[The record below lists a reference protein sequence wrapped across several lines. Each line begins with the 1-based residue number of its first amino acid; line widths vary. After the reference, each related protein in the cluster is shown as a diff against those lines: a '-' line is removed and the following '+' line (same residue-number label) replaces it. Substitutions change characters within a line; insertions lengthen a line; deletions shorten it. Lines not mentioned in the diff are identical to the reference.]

1 MSTNKG
7 PWSVLIMSDIHCKW
21 RDFSPEEINPG
32 PVDGIIIAGDI
43 TNYGGDEFYS
53 MYGWLAEWR
62 EYLTEQG
69 SGERPIY
76 YIGGNHDIGLKEFS
90 SHFKDLATY
99 IERSPVVTPWGGRT
113 IVGAN
118 MSPCYDVPQ
127 LAKRWTNMTSSPEE
141 ENWYFDTL
149 PPADIV
155 VSHCPPA
162 TCLDLSHS
170 KSLGSMGLY
179 RYIDDWVPDVVI
191 CGHIHECGSQSK
203 SAISKPFQGTTV
215 YNTACNARVIQLN
228 D

>member
-1 MSTNKG
+1 MLTTKESY
-7 PWSVLIMSDIHCKW
+7 SVLIMSDIHCNW
-21 RDFSPEEINPG
+21 RGFSPEEINPG
-32 PVDGIIIAGDI
+32 PLDGIIIAGDI
-43 TNYGGDEFYS
+43 SNYGGDGFYS

-62 EYLTEQG
+62 KYLG
-69 SGERPIY
+69 DHPPIY

-99 IERSPVVTPWGGRT
+99 IERTPVVTPWGGRT

-127 LAKRWTNMTSSPEE
+127 LAKRWTNMTSDPAK
-141 ENWYFDTL
+141 ENNYFYTL

-162 TCLDLSHS
+162 NCLDLSHS
-170 KSLGSMGLY
+170 KHLGSMALT
-179 RYIDDWVPDVVI
+179 RYIGAWVPEVVI
-191 CGHIHECGSQSK
+191 AGHIHECGGQSK

-215 YNTACNARVIQLN
+215 YNTAQHARVILFH